1 MADTQSSP
9 IKGPFEV
16 LLIQELQRTSKLQ
29 GLEKYYR
36 HRIETRGGTVMT
48 VDIGENDFTPEKV
61 KVILTERAEN
71 ADRILKL

>member
-48 VDIGENDFTPEKV
+48 VDIDKADFTPDKV
-61 KVILTERAEN
+61 KAILTATADN